1 MDASVLI
8 ARFIG
13 PVMLVAGVAMFANRA
28 RMIEIFKEFTGNA
41 GMMFMSGVMA
51 LALGIALVTFHN
63 IWVAD
68 WRGFITLY
76 GWLALI
82 AGIVRMMYPD
92 VAIRAGRAIMEN
104 STALT
109 VTAAL
114 NVLIGAYLAYQGFL
128 A

>member
-1 MDASVLI
+1 MDVSILI

-13 PVMLVAGVAMFANRA
+13 PVMLLAGLSMFVNRA
-28 RMIEIFKEFTGNA
+28 RMIEIFKDFTDSP
-41 GMMFMSGVMA
+41 GMIFIGGVMA

-63 IWVAD
+63 IWAAD
-68 WRGFITLY
+68 WRVFITVY

-82 AGIVRMMYPD
+82 GGVVRMMFPD
-92 VAIRAGRAIMEN
+92 IAINLGRRIMERP
-104 STALT
+104 AFLT

-114 NVLIGAYLAYQGFL
+114 NILIGGFLAYQGFL

>member
-1 MDASVLI
+1 MDSSALI

-13 PVMLVAGVAMFANRA
+13 PVMLVAGVSMFVNRA
-28 RMIEIFKEFTGNA
+28 RMIEIFKDFTSSP
-41 GMMFMSGVMA
+41 GMIFIAGVMA

-68 WRGFITLY
+68 WRVFITVY

-82 AGIVRMMYPD
+82 AGIIRMMFPD
-92 VAIRAGRAIMEN
+92 VAITLGQRMMEKP
-104 STALT
+104 TFLT

-114 NVLIGAYLAYQGFL
+114 NILIGGYLAYQGFL